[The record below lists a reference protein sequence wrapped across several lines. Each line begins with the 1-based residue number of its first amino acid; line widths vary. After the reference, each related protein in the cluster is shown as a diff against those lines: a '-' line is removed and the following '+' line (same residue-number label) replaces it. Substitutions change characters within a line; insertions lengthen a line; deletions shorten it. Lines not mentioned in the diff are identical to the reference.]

1 VLWFKTFHVLTVMAW
16 LAGVFYLPRIFVNY
30 AEARDAGE
38 PTARLIGMGRRLF
51 RFSSIL
57 AVFALTFGMILWT
70 VYGIDGRWLQWKLVF
85 VVALVAYH
93 LMCGAMLRR
102 MVLGTLTQGS
112 RFFRVFNEIS
122 VLIVLAIL
130 ILVIVRPFGLA

>member
-1 VLWFKTFHVLTVMAW
+1 MLWVKTFHVLTVMAW
-16 LAGVFYLPRIFVNY
+16 LSGVFYLPRIFVNY

-38 PTARLIGMGRRLF
+38 PTARLVGMARRLF

-57 AVFALTFGMILWT
+57 AVFAILFGMTLWT
-70 VYGIDGRWLQWKLVF
+70 VYGIDGLWLQWKLGF

-93 LMCGAMLRR
+93 LVCGGMVRKMANGTFDARPLR
-102 MVLGTLTQGS
+102 L
-112 RFFRVFNEIS
+112 RFFNEIS

-130 ILVIVRPFGLA
+130 VLVIVKPV